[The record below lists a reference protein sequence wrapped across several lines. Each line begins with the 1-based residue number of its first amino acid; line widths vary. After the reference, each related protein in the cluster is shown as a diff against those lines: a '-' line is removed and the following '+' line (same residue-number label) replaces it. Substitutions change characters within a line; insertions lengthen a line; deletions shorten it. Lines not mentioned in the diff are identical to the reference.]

1 MREPVFQIEEIN
13 DPVEVARCKAQDER
27 SRRNSDW
34 LQAHWADLLPQARGK
49 FVAVA
54 GQEAFIADTHEE
66 AWAMARKAHPEDDAP
81 LASTSSP
88 ERGRESMLVVGEW
101 RICDDGVIRP
111 ALRAKVHA
119 LNGTHQI
126 EAFLVDSCADR
137 TVFSA
142 NLLSRLG
149 FPPTPARRA

>member
-27 SRRNSDW
+27 GKRSSDW

-66 AWAMARKAHPEDDAP
+66 AWAMARKAPPKMTGAEPVRLPWKGAAH
-81 LASTSSP
+81 LCLSL
-88 ERGRESMLVVGEW
+88 ESG
-101 RICDDGVIRP
+101 
-111 ALRAKVHA
+111 
-119 LNGTHQI
+119 
-126 EAFLVDSCADR
+126 
-137 TVFSA
+137 
-142 NLLSRLG
+142 G
-149 FPPTPARRA
+149 FVTMA